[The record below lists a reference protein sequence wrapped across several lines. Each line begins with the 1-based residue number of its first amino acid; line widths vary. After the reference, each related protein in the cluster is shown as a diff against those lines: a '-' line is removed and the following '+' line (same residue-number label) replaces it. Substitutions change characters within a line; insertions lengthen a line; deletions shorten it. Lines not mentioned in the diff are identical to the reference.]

1 VILECYD
8 ELIKSNFYLP
18 FGALLGSFNTYSRF
32 SGPREAVFTA
42 ICRKNYGCS
51 HFIVGR
57 DHTGVSDYYNKTE
70 SQEIFDKIDT
80 DMVIIK
86 PVEVGYDLVTSKYLS
101 IKENDTLQ
109 ELSGSIIRKFLL
121 ENHELPNY
129 LVRENISR
137 ILKNIFIK
145 SPDKLFES

>member
-1 VILECYD
+1 
-8 ELIKSNFYLP
+8 
-18 FGALLGSFNTYSRF
+18 
-32 SGPREAVFTA
+32 
-42 ICRKNYGCS
+42 
-51 HFIVGR
+51 
-57 DHTGVSDYYNKTE
+57 VSDYYNKTE